1 MKTLEMECALKMRY
15 LIKFTKEGE
24 IKFVGHL
31 ELMRTIHRIVK
42 RSEIPAEYSHG
53 FNPHLVM
60 SLAQPL
66 SVGVYSKG
74 DYLDLSLVEE
84 MEIHDLINKLNQSS
98 PSSIR
103 FLDATKVEEF
113 INVKKKPQ
121 AMAAVEMARYRIRIK
136 TIDSTKV
143 IEEMQHLL
151 KETEWN
157 IVKKSKKTTKDV
169 NIKPLIHKFDFQI
182 EEEKLVLEVLLA
194 CGSEQN
200 LSAKLLAQFIE
211 ENTSFVDKEAFVD
224 ICRLEMYATKNG
236 KLLNLIEYL
245 K

>member
-1 MKTLEMECALKMRY
+1 MRY

-31 ELMRTIHRIVK
+31 ELMRTIQRTVR
-42 RSEIPAEYSHG
+42 RSEIPAEYSRG

-66 SVGVYSKG
+66 SVGVYSVG
-74 DYLDLSLVEE
+74 EYMDLSLAEE
-84 MEIHDLINKLNQSS
+84 MEIEDLINSLNQSS
-98 PSSIR
+98 PNSMR
-103 FLDATKVEEF
+103 FLDATKIEEF

-121 AMAAVEMARYRIRIK
+121 AMAAVEMASYRIKIK
-136 TIDSTKV
+136 IKDSVKT
-143 IEEMQHLL
+143 EEQIKKLV

-157 IVKKSKKTTKDV
+157 IVKKSKKTTKEV
-169 NIKPLIHKFDFQI
+169 NIKPLIHKFDFQLKENQLI
-182 EEEKLVLEVLLA
+182 IEVLVA

-200 LSAKLLAQFIE
+200 LSARLLADFIA
-211 ENTSFVDKEAFVD
+211 ENTDFVDKEAFVD
-224 ICRLEMYATKNG
+224 ICRLEMYATKKG
-236 KLLNLIEYL
+236 KLLPLIEFL